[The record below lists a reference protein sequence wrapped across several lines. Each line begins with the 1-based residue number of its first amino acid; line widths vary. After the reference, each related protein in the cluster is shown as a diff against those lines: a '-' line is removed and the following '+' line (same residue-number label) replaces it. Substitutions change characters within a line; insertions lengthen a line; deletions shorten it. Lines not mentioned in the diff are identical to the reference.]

1 MTVVQDHEASVFK
14 RSTTL
19 CCFTYHTQM
28 QAYQAQKICVLK
40 KLEDSCVYCKLFSL
54 FFVDLQESELE
65 RLTRAR
71 EAETKFIR
79 EQNDLEITKAKE
91 MSGIETEK
99 FKNMVD
105 SIGSDTIASIA
116 NAGPEMQVCVCV

>member
-1 MTVVQDHEASVFK
+1 M
-14 RSTTL
+14 
-19 CCFTYHTQM
+19 
-28 QAYQAQKICVLK
+28 
-40 KLEDSCVYCKLFSL
+40 
-54 FFVDLQESELE
+54 
-65 RLTRAR
+65 TRAR

-79 EQNDLEITKAKE
+79 EQNELEITKAKE

-116 NAGPEMQVCVCV
+116 NAGPEMQVGQVTCRMPGLVNVVMSTSNIMESKLEQ

>member
-1 MTVVQDHEASVFK
+1 
-14 RSTTL
+14 
-19 CCFTYHTQM
+19 
-28 QAYQAQKICVLK
+28 
-40 KLEDSCVYCKLFSL
+40 
-54 FFVDLQESELE
+54 
-65 RLTRAR
+65 LTRAR

-79 EQNDLEITKAKE
+79 EQNDLEITKSKE

-116 NAGPEMQVCVCV
+116 NAGPEMQVGQIRM

>member
-1 MTVVQDHEASVFK
+1 M
-14 RSTTL
+14 
-19 CCFTYHTQM
+19 
-28 QAYQAQKICVLK
+28 
-40 KLEDSCVYCKLFSL
+40 
-54 FFVDLQESELE
+54 
-65 RLTRAR
+65 TRAR

-91 MSGIETEK
+91 MAGIETEK

-116 NAGPEMQVCVCV
+116 NAGPEMQVGEVKRSDLRNVVKMLLSTSYNVESKLNK

>member
-1 MTVVQDHEASVFK
+1 M
-14 RSTTL
+14 
-19 CCFTYHTQM
+19 
-28 QAYQAQKICVLK
+28 
-40 KLEDSCVYCKLFSL
+40 
-54 FFVDLQESELE
+54 
-65 RLTRAR
+65 TRAR

-91 MSGIETEK
+91 MAGIETEK

-116 NAGPEMQVCVCV
+116 NAGPEMQVGQVVMPDVVN

>member
-1 MTVVQDHEASVFK
+1 M
-14 RSTTL
+14 
-19 CCFTYHTQM
+19 
-28 QAYQAQKICVLK
+28 
-40 KLEDSCVYCKLFSL
+40 
-54 FFVDLQESELE
+54 
-65 RLTRAR
+65 TRAR

-79 EQNDLEITKAKE
+79 EQNELEITKAKE

-116 NAGPEMQVCVCV
+116 NAGPEMQVGQIRISGLVNVTSESILEQ

>member
-1 MTVVQDHEASVFK
+1 M
-14 RSTTL
+14 
-19 CCFTYHTQM
+19 
-28 QAYQAQKICVLK
+28 
-40 KLEDSCVYCKLFSL
+40 
-54 FFVDLQESELE
+54 
-65 RLTRAR
+65 TRAR

-79 EQNDLEITKAKE
+79 EQNELEITKAKE

-116 NAGPEMQVCVCV
+116 NAGPEMQVGGVKRSIKMLLLLGISYDVESNMGEFIETHNCFVTVCCGCGN

>member
-1 MTVVQDHEASVFK
+1 MM
-14 RSTTL
+14 L
-19 CCFTYHTQM
+19 CY
-28 QAYQAQKICVLK
+28 IL
-40 KLEDSCVYCKLFSL
+40 YCC
-54 FFVDLQESELE
+54 QESELE

-91 MSGIETEK
+91 MAGIETEK

-116 NAGPEMQVCVCV
+116 NAGPEMQVGMVVYNIIKGQMLDKINSYYNVIIVLCIISSVILISLSCCRSRCYRLLD

>member
-1 MTVVQDHEASVFK
+1 M
-14 RSTTL
+14 
-19 CCFTYHTQM
+19 
-28 QAYQAQKICVLK
+28 
-40 KLEDSCVYCKLFSL
+40 
-54 FFVDLQESELE
+54 
-65 RLTRAR
+65 TRAR

-91 MSGIETEK
+91 MAGIETEK

-116 NAGPEMQVCVCV
+116 NAGPEMQVGRVVMSDHSL

>member
-1 MTVVQDHEASVFK
+1 M
-14 RSTTL
+14 
-19 CCFTYHTQM
+19 
-28 QAYQAQKICVLK
+28 
-40 KLEDSCVYCKLFSL
+40 
-54 FFVDLQESELE
+54 
-65 RLTRAR
+65 TRAR

-116 NAGPEMQVCVCV
+116 NAGPEMQVGQIRMIVGFSYEHDEITYAGEEFLGGFFGGLPTVFVLRSIN